1 MNHLFGTRSESMPL
15 NINTNVSSLNA
26 QRYLN
31 ANSAMLSSS
40 MEKLSS
46 GYRINRAGDD
56 AAGLALSEKLRS
68 QIRGSQK
75 AQDNVQDGINVLN
88 IADGAMQSVTDNLQ
102 RMRELAVQAGNDT
115 YNTAQRSS
123 MKAEFNQLASGINQI
138 AASTEFNG
146 VKLMTGATTSMKL
159 QIGANSVSGVD
170 TIDLE
175 ASNVF
180 KTATATAL
188 GVTSSLSLDSNSSAL
203 ATITALDGAISTINT
218 RRGAIG
224 ALSNRLETTA
234 TNLATNVENTSA
246 SESRIRN
253 VDVASESAK
262 MSQYQIL
269 QQAAAAMLT
278 QANQAPQLALQLLK
292 G

>member
-1 MNHLFGTRSESMPL
+1 MPL
-15 NINTNVSSLNA
+15 NINTNISSLNA

-31 ANSAMLSSS
+31 SNSNQLSKS

-75 AQDNVQDGINVLN
+75 AADNVQDGINVLN
-88 IADGAMQSVTDNLQ
+88 IADGALQSVTDYLQ

-123 MKAEFNQLASGINQI
+123 MKAEFDQLASGINQI
-138 AASTEFNG
+138 ASATQFNG
-146 VKLMTGATTSMKL
+146 VKLLSGSATSLKL
-159 QIGANSVSGVD
+159 QIGANDTSGVD
-170 TIDLE
+170 TIDLGK
-175 ASNVF
+175 AGAFGAVDTTTLSI
-180 KTATATAL
+180 
-188 GVTSSLSLDSNSSAL
+188 SSLALSSNSAALSTLSSLDKA
-203 ATITALDGAISTINT
+203 ITTINKQ
-218 RRGAIG
+218 RGTIG

-278 QANQAPQLALQLLK
+278 QANQAPQLALQLLR

>member
-1 MNHLFGTRSESMPL
+1 MPL
-15 NINTNVSSLNA
+15 NINTNVASLNA

-31 ANSAMLSSS
+31 ANSTMLGKS

-46 GYRINRAGDD
+46 GYRINKAGDD

-75 AQDNVQDGINVLN
+75 ASDNVQDGINVLN
-88 IADGAMQSVTDNLQ
+88 IADGALQSVTNSLQ

-115 YNTAQRSS
+115 YNSAQRSS
-123 MKAEFNQLASGINQI
+123 MKAEFDQLASGINQI
-138 AASTEFNG
+138 ATSTQFNG
-146 VKLMTGATTSMKL
+146 VKLLNGTATAL
-159 QIGANSVSGVD
+159 RIQIGANATSGVD
-170 TIDLE
+170 TLDLG
-175 ASNVF
+175 AAGAF
-180 KTATATAL
+180 A
-188 GVTSSLSLDSNSSAL
+188 GVTSSGLGLTGTSIGFDSNAKALTTISAL
-203 ATITALDGAISTINT
+203 DDAIDTVNSQRGTIGAI
-218 RRGAIG
+218 
-224 ALSNRLETTA
+224 SNRLETTA

-253 VDVASESAK
+253 VDVAAESAK

-269 QQAAAAMLT
+269 QQAAAAMLS
-278 QANQAPQLALQLLK
+278 QANQTPQLALQLLK

>member
-1 MNHLFGTRSESMPL
+1 MPL
-15 NINTNVSSLNA
+15 YINSNVSSLNA

-31 ANSAMLSSS
+31 QNSSALSSS

-46 GYRINRAGDD
+46 GYRINKAGDD

-75 AQDNVQDGINVLN
+75 AGDNVQDGINVLN
-88 IADGAMQSVTDNLQ
+88 IADGALQSVTDYLQ

-123 MKAEFNQLASGINQI
+123 MKAEFDQLASGINQI
-138 AASTEFNG
+138 ASATQFNG
-146 VKLMTGATTSMKL
+146 VKLLNGGLSSMKL
-159 QIGANSVSGVD
+159 QIGANSSSGVD
-170 TIDLE
+170 TLDIGAAGAFD
-175 ASNVF
+175 S
-180 KTATATAL
+180 
-188 GVTSSLSLDSNSSAL
+188 VTMSSLSLTGSSISIDSNTHALGAISAL
-203 ATITALDGAISTINT
+203 DTAISTINSQ
-218 RRGAIG
+218 RGTIG
-224 ALSNRLETTA
+224 ALSNRLTTTA

-246 SESRIRN
+246 SEARIRD

-269 QQAAAAMLT
+269 QQAASAMLS
-278 QANQAPQLALQLLK
+278 QANQTPQLALQLLR

>member
-1 MNHLFGTRSESMPL
+1 MPL
-15 NINTNVSSLNA
+15 NINTNVASLNA

-31 ANSAMLSSS
+31 SNSTQLGKS

-46 GYRINRAGDD
+46 GYRINKAGDD

-75 AQDNVQDGINVLN
+75 AADNVQDGINVLN
-88 IADGAMQSVTDNLQ
+88 IADGALQSVTDYLQ

-115 YNTAQRSS
+115 YNTAQRSA
-123 MKAEFNQLASGINQI
+123 MKSEFDQLASGINQI
-138 AASTEFNG
+138 ANSTQFNG
-146 VKLMTGATTSMKL
+146 VKLLSGATGASSMKL
-159 QIGANSVSGVD
+159 QIGANAASGVD
-170 TIDLE
+170 TLNLG
-175 ASNVF
+175 ASKVF
-180 KTATATAL
+180 DSAKATDL
-188 GVTSSLSLDSNSSAL
+188 GVTSSLKLSSNSDAL
-203 ATITALDGAISTINT
+203 ATITALDSAIGKVNT

-224 ALSNRLETTA
+224 ALTNRLETTA
-234 TNLATNVENTSA
+234 ANLATNVENTSS
-246 SESRIRN
+246 SEARIRN

-269 QQAAAAMLT
+269 QQAAAAMLS
-278 QANQAPQLALQLLK
+278 QANQSPQLALQLLR

>member
-1 MNHLFGTRSESMPL
+1 MPL

-31 ANSAMLSSS
+31 ANSNSLSKS

-75 AQDNVQDGINVLN
+75 ASDNVQDGINVLN
-88 IADGAMQSVTDNLQ
+88 ITDGAMQSVTDYLQ

-123 MKAEFNQLASGINQI
+123 MQAEFNQLASGIDQI
-138 AASTEFNG
+138 AQATEFNG
-146 VKLMTGATTSMKL
+146 VKLMDGSLTKMNL
-159 QIGANSVSGVD
+159 QIGANATTGVD
-170 TIDLE
+170 TLDLG
-175 ASNVF
+175 AQGIFGS
-180 KTATATAL
+180 A
-188 GVTSSLSLDSNSSAL
+188 GSSSLSVSSLTLSTNSNAL
-203 ATITALDGAISTINT
+203 NAISKLDTAITTINS
-218 RRGAIG
+218 RRGTLG

>member
-1 MNHLFGTRSESMPL
+1 MPL
-15 NINTNVSSLNA
+15 YINSNVSSLNA

-31 ANSAMLSSS
+31 QNSSELSSS

-46 GYRINRAGDD
+46 GYRINKAGDD

-75 AQDNVQDGINVLN
+75 AGDNVQDGINVLN
-88 IADGAMQSVTDNLQ
+88 IADGALQSVTDYLQ

-123 MKAEFNQLASGINQI
+123 MKAEFDQLASGINQI
-138 AASTEFNG
+138 SSSTQFNG
-146 VKLMTGATTSMKL
+146 VHLLNGSASSMKL
-159 QIGANSVSGVD
+159 QIGANSTTGVD
-170 TIDLE
+170 TLDIGAAGAFGSVDTTTL
-175 ASNVF
+175 SI
-180 KTATATAL
+180 
-188 GVTSSLSLDSNSSAL
+188 GSLSLSSNSGAL
-203 ATITALDGAISTINT
+203 ATLSALDKAISTINSQ
-218 RRGAIG
+218 RGTIG
-224 ALSNRLETTA
+224 ALSNRLTTTA

-246 SESRIRN
+246 SEARIRD

-269 QQAAAAMLT
+269 QQAASAMLS
-278 QANQAPQLALQLLK
+278 QANQTPQLALQLLK

>member
-1 MNHLFGTRSESMPL
+1 MPL

-31 ANSAMLSSS
+31 SNSTQLSKS

-88 IADGAMQSVTDNLQ
+88 IADGALQSITDYLQ

-123 MKAEFNQLASGINQI
+123 MKAEFDQLSSGITQI
-138 AASTEFNG
+138 ANATQFNG
-146 VKLMTGATTSMKL
+146 VKLLDGSASAMKL
-159 QIGANSVSGVD
+159 QIGANDTSGVD
-170 TIDLE
+170 TLDVGAAGAF
-175 ASNVF
+175 ASI
-180 KTATATAL
+180 TMTSLGLTTSAT
-188 GVTSSLSLDSNSSAL
+188 SLDTNTNAL
-203 ATITALDGAISTINT
+203 TAIGALDTAISTINT
-218 RRGAIG
+218 QRGTIG

-269 QQAAAAMLT
+269 QQAAAAMLS
-278 QANQAPQLALQLLK
+278 QANQSPQLALQLLR

>member
-1 MNHLFGTRSESMPL
+1 MPL
-15 NINTNVSSLNA
+15 NINTNVASLNA
-26 QRYLN
+26 QRFLSN
-31 ANSAMLSSS
+31 NTSMLSKS

-75 AQDNVQDGINVLN
+75 AQDNVQDGINLLN
-88 IADGAMQSVTDNLQ
+88 IADGAMQSITDYLQ

-123 MKAEFNQLASGINQI
+123 MKAEFDQLSSGINQI
-138 AASTEFNG
+138 ANATQFNG
-146 VKLMTGATTSMKL
+146 VFLLNGSSAASGMKL
-159 QIGANSVSGVD
+159 QIGANAQTGIDTLDIGSQGVF
-170 TIDLE
+170 
-175 ASNVF
+175 ASCM
-180 KTATATAL
+180 ATSL
-188 GVTSSLSLDSNSSAL
+188 GVSSTLALSSNSAALTTISALDSAI
-203 ATITALDGAISTINT
+203 ATLNT
-218 RRGAIG
+218 RRGKLG

-234 TNLATNVENTSA
+234 SNLATNVENTSA

-262 MSQYQIL
+262 LSQYQIL

-292 G
+292 GG

>member
-1 MNHLFGTRSESMPL
+1 MPL
-15 NINTNVSSLNA
+15 NINTNVGSLNA

-31 ANSAMLSSS
+31 ANSSMLSKS

-46 GYRINRAGDD
+46 GYRINHAGDD

-75 AQDNVQDGINVLN
+75 AADNVQDGINVLN
-88 IADGAMQSVTDNLQ
+88 IADGAMQGVTDYLQ

-115 YNTAQRSS
+115 YNTSQRSS
-123 MKAEFNQLASGINQI
+123 MKAEFDQLASGINQI
-138 AASTEFNG
+138 SAATQFNG
-146 VKLMTGATTSMKL
+146 VFLLNGSSPASSMKL
-159 QIGANSVSGVD
+159 QIGANATSGTD
-170 TIDLE
+170 TLNIG
-175 ASNVF
+175 STGVF
-180 KTATATAL
+180 NAL
-188 GVTSSLSLDSNSSAL
+188 DTSALSIGSLALDSNSNSTA
-203 ATITALDGAISTINT
+203 AITALDAALSTVNS
-218 RRGAIG
+218 RRGNIG
-224 ALSNRLETTA
+224 ALTNRLETTA

-253 VDVASESAK
+253 VDVAAEAAK

-278 QANQAPQLALQLLK
+278 QANQSPQLALQLIK

>member
-1 MNHLFGTRSESMPL
+1 MPL

-31 ANSAMLSSS
+31 SNSNSLSKS

-88 IADGAMQSVTDNLQ
+88 ITDGAMQSVTDYLQ

-115 YNTAQRSS
+115 YNSAQRSS
-123 MKAEFNQLASGINQI
+123 MQAEFNQLASGIDQI
-138 AASTEFNG
+138 AQATQFNG
-146 VKLMTGATTSMKL
+146 IKLMNGSLSTMNL
-159 QIGANSVSGVD
+159 QIGANASTGVD
-170 TIDLE
+170 TLDLGSQGVFGSAG
-175 ASNVF
+175 AS
-180 KTATATAL
+180 AL
-188 GVTSSLSLDSNSSAL
+188 SVSSLALSSNSAAL
-203 ATITALDGAISTINT
+203 NAITKLDAAISTINS
-218 RRGAIG
+218 RRGTIG
-224 ALSNRLETTA
+224 AISNRLETTA

-278 QANQAPQLALQLLK
+278 QANQAPQLALQLLR

>member
-1 MNHLFGTRSESMPL
+1 
-15 NINTNVSSLNA
+15 
-26 QRYLN
+26 
-31 ANSAMLSSS
+31 MLSKS

-75 AQDNVQDGINVLN
+75 AADNVQDGINVLN
-88 IADGAMQSVTDNLQ
+88 IADGALQSITDNLQ

-115 YNTAQRSS
+115 YNSAQRSS
-123 MKAEFNQLASGINQI
+123 MKAEFDQLASGINQI
-138 AASTEFNG
+138 ASSTQFNG
-146 VKLMTGATTSMKL
+146 VKLLNGDASTMKL
-159 QIGANSVSGVD
+159 QIGANSSSGVD
-170 TIDLE
+170 TLDIGS
-175 ASNVF
+175 AGAFSNVNS
-180 KTATATAL
+180 
-188 GVTSSLSLDSNSSAL
+188 SSLGLGSVSFSGNAGALSALSSLDA
-203 ATITALDGAISTINT
+203 AITTINT
-218 RRGAIG
+218 QRGTIG

-278 QANQAPQLALQLLK
+278 QANQAPQLALQLLR

>member
-1 MNHLFGTRSESMPL
+1 
-15 NINTNVSSLNA
+15 
-26 QRYLN
+26 
-31 ANSAMLSSS
+31 

-88 IADGAMQSVTDNLQ
+88 IADGALQSITDYLQ

-123 MKAEFNQLASGINQI
+123 MKAEFDQLSSGITQI
-138 AASTEFNG
+138 ANATQFNG
-146 VKLMTGATTSMKL
+146 VKLLDGSASAMKL
-159 QIGANSVSGVD
+159 QIGANDTSGVD
-170 TIDLE
+170 TLDVGAAGAF
-175 ASNVF
+175 ASI
-180 KTATATAL
+180 TMTSLGLTTSAT
-188 GVTSSLSLDSNSSAL
+188 SLDTNTNAL
-203 ATITALDGAISTINT
+203 TAIGALDTAISTINT
-218 RRGAIG
+218 QRGTIG

-269 QQAAAAMLT
+269 QQAAAAMLS
-278 QANQAPQLALQLLK
+278 QANQSPQLALQLLR

>member
-1 MNHLFGTRSESMPL
+1 MPL

-31 ANSAMLSSS
+31 SNSTQLSKS

-75 AQDNVQDGINVLN
+75 AADNVQDGINVLN
-88 IADGAMQSVTDNLQ
+88 IADGALQSVTDYLQ

-123 MKAEFNQLASGINQI
+123 MKAEFDQLASGINQI
-138 AASTEFNG
+138 ASATQFNG
-146 VKLMTGATTSMKL
+146 VKLLSGSATSLKL
-159 QIGANSVSGVD
+159 QIGANDTSGVD
-170 TIDLE
+170 TIDLGK
-175 ASNVF
+175 AGAFGAVDTTTLSI
-180 KTATATAL
+180 
-188 GVTSSLSLDSNSSAL
+188 SSLALSSNSAALSTLSSLDKA
-203 ATITALDGAISTINT
+203 ITTINKQ
-218 RRGAIG
+218 RGTIG

-278 QANQAPQLALQLLK
+278 QANQAPQLALQLLR

>member
-1 MNHLFGTRSESMPL
+1 MPL
-15 NINTNVSSLNA
+15 NINTNVASLNA
-26 QRYLN
+26 QRFLTN
-31 ANSAMLSSS
+31 NTSMLSKS

-88 IADGAMQSVTDNLQ
+88 IADGALQSVTDYLQ

-123 MKAEFNQLASGINQI
+123 MKAEFDQLASGINQI
-138 AASTEFNG
+138 SAATQFNG
-146 VKLMTGATTSMKL
+146 VKLLDGSASALKL
-159 QIGANSVSGVD
+159 QIGANATSGVD
-170 TIDLE
+170 TLDIGAAGAF
-175 ASNVF
+175 AS
-180 KTATATAL
+180 
-188 GVTSSLSLDSNSSAL
+188 VTTTSLSVGSLSLSSNSAAL
-203 ATITALDGAISTINT
+203 ATITALDSALTAVNT
-218 RRGAIG
+218 QRGTIG

-253 VDVASESAK
+253 VDVAAESAK

>member
-1 MNHLFGTRSESMPL
+1 MPL
-15 NINTNVSSLNA
+15 NINTNVASLNA
-26 QRYLN
+26 QRFLTN
-31 ANSAMLSSS
+31 NTSMLSKS

-75 AQDNVQDGINVLN
+75 AADNVQDGINVLN
-88 IADGAMQSVTDNLQ
+88 ITDGAMQSVTDYLQ

-123 MKAEFNQLASGINQI
+123 MKAEFDQLKSGINQI

-146 VKLMTGATTSMKL
+146 VKLMNGDTTSMKL
-159 QIGANSVSGVD
+159 QIGANDVSGVD
-170 TIDLE
+170 TIDLQ
-175 ASNVF
+175 SSSVF
-180 KTATATAL
+180 NTATTDAL
-188 GVTSSLSLDSNSSAL
+188 GVSSSLGLSSNSAAL
-203 ATITALDGAISTINT
+203 ATITALDTAISTINT

>member
-1 MNHLFGTRSESMPL
+1 MPL
-15 NINTNVSSLNA
+15 YINSNVSSLNA

-31 ANSAMLSSS
+31 QNSSELSSS

-46 GYRINRAGDD
+46 GYRINKAGDD

-75 AQDNVQDGINVLN
+75 ASDNVQDGINVLN
-88 IADGAMQSVTDNLQ
+88 IADGALQSVTDYLQ

-123 MKAEFNQLASGINQI
+123 MKAEFDQLKSGINQI
-138 AASTEFNG
+138 ASATQFNG
-146 VKLMTGATTSMKL
+146 VHLLNGDLTSMKI
-159 QIGANSVSGVD
+159 QIGANAVSGVD
-170 TIDLE
+170 TLDLQ
-175 ASNVF
+175 ASKVF
-180 KTATATAL
+180 STANSAAL
-188 GVTSSLSLDSNSSAL
+188 GVTSSLSLASNSSAL
-203 ATITALDGAISTINT
+203 ATISALDSAISTVNT
-218 RRGAIG
+218 QRGAIG
-224 ALSNRLETTA
+224 ALSNRLSTTA

-246 SESRIRN
+246 SEARIRD

-269 QQAAAAMLT
+269 QQAASAMLS
-278 QANQAPQLALQLLK
+278 QANQTPQLALQLLR

>member
-1 MNHLFGTRSESMPL
+1 MPL
-15 NINTNVSSLNA
+15 NINTNVASLNA
-26 QRYLN
+26 QRFLN
-31 ANSAMLSSS
+31 ANSNSLSKS

-88 IADGAMQSVTDNLQ
+88 ITDGAMQSVTDYLQ

-115 YNTAQRSS
+115 YNSAQRSS
-123 MKAEFNQLASGINQI
+123 MQAEFNQLASGIDQI
-138 AASTEFNG
+138 AQATQFNG
-146 VKLMTGATTSMKL
+146 IKLMNGSLSTMNL
-159 QIGANSVSGVD
+159 QIGANASTGVD
-170 TIDLE
+170 TLDLG
-175 ASNVF
+175 SQGVF
-180 KTATATAL
+180 GSAGATAL
-188 GVTSSLSLDSNSSAL
+188 SVSSLALSSNSAAL
-203 ATITALDGAISTINT
+203 NAINKLDAAISTINS
-218 RRGAIG
+218 RRGTIG
-224 ALSNRLETTA
+224 AISNRLETTA

>member
-1 MNHLFGTRSESMPL
+1 MPL
-15 NINTNVSSLNA
+15 YINSNVSSLNA

-31 ANSAMLSSS
+31 QNSSALSSS

-46 GYRINRAGDD
+46 GYRINKAGDD

-75 AQDNVQDGINVLN
+75 AEDNVQDGINVLN
-88 IADGAMQSVTDNLQ
+88 IADGALQSVTDYLQ

-123 MKAEFNQLASGINQI
+123 MKAEFDQLASGINQI
-138 AASTEFNG
+138 SSSTQFNG
-146 VKLMTGATTSMKL
+146 VKLLNGSLTSMKL
-159 QIGANSVSGVD
+159 QIGANAVSGVD
-170 TIDLE
+170 TIDLQ
-175 ASNVF
+175 ASKVF
-180 KTATATAL
+180 NTTNANAL
-188 GVTSSLSLDSNSSAL
+188 GITSSLSLASNSSAL
-203 ATITALDGAISTINT
+203 ATISALDTAISTINT
-218 RRGAIG
+218 QRGAIG
-224 ALSNRLETTA
+224 ALSNRLTTTA
-234 TNLATNVENTSA
+234 SNLATNVENTSS
-246 SESRIRN
+246 SEARIRD

-269 QQAAAAMLT
+269 QQAASAMLS
-278 QANQAPQLALQLLK
+278 QANQTPQLALQLLK

>member
-1 MNHLFGTRSESMPL
+1 MPL

-31 ANSAMLSSS
+31 SNSSQLSKS

-88 IADGAMQSVTDNLQ
+88 IADGALQSVTDYLQ

-115 YNTAQRSS
+115 YNSAQRSS
-123 MKAEFNQLASGINQI
+123 MKAEFDQLASGINQI
-138 AASTEFNG
+138 SDATQFNG
-146 VKLMTGATTSMKL
+146 VKLLDGSLSTMKL
-159 QIGANSVSGVD
+159 QIGANSASGVD
-170 TIDLE
+170 TLDLG
-175 ASNVF
+175 AQSVF
-180 KTATATAL
+180 ATANSSAL
-188 GVTSSLSLDSNSSAL
+188 SLSGLKLDSSSGAL
-203 ATITALDGAISTINT
+203 ATITALDSAISTVST
-218 RRGAIG
+218 RRGSIG

-269 QQAAAAMLT
+269 QQAAAAMLS
-278 QANQAPQLALQLLK
+278 QANQSPQLALQLLR

>member
-1 MNHLFGTRSESMPL
+1 MPL

-31 ANSAMLSSS
+31 SNSNQLSKS

-88 IADGAMQSVTDNLQ
+88 IADGALQSVTDYLQ

-123 MKAEFNQLASGINQI
+123 MKAEFDQLSSGITQI
-138 AASTEFNG
+138 ANATQFNG
-146 VKLMTGATTSMKL
+146 VKLLDGTASALKL
-159 QIGANSVSGVD
+159 QIGANDTSGVD
-170 TIDLE
+170 TLDVGAAGAFGGI
-175 ASNVF
+175 SM
-180 KTATATAL
+180 
-188 GVTSSLSLDSNSSAL
+188 SSLGLTGSATSLDTNTHAL
-203 ATITALDGAISTINT
+203 TTIAALDTAISTINT
-218 RRGAIG
+218 QRGTIG

-253 VDVASESAK
+253 VDVASEAAK

-269 QQAAAAMLT
+269 QQAAAAMLS
-278 QANQAPQLALQLLK
+278 QANQSPQLALQLLR

>member
-1 MNHLFGTRSESMPL
+1 MPL

-26 QRYLN
+26 QRHLTSN
-31 ANSAMLSSS
+31 TSMLSKS

-88 IADGAMQSVTDNLQ
+88 IADGALQSVTDNLQ

-123 MKAEFNQLASGINQI
+123 MKAEFDQLASGINQI
-138 AASTEFNG
+138 ASATQFNG
-146 VKLMTGATTSMKL
+146 VKLLNGSASALKL
-159 QIGANSVSGVD
+159 QIGANSSSGVD
-170 TIDLE
+170 TLDIG
-175 ASNVF
+175 AAGAFGNVN
-180 KTATATAL
+180 
-188 GVTSSLSLDSNSSAL
+188 TSSLSLTSVSLSSNSGALSAL
-203 ATITALDGAISTINT
+203 SSLDAAITTINT
-218 RRGAIG
+218 QRGTIG

-278 QANQAPQLALQLLK
+278 QANQAPQLALQLLR

>member
-1 MNHLFGTRSESMPL
+1 MPL

-31 ANSAMLSSS
+31 SNSNALSKS

-88 IADGAMQSVTDNLQ
+88 ITDGAMQSVTDYLQ

-123 MKAEFNQLASGINQI
+123 MKAEFDQLASGIDQI
-138 AASTEFNG
+138 SAATQFNG
-146 VKLMTGATTSMKL
+146 VKLMDGSLANMKL
-159 QIGANSVSGVD
+159 QIGANDTSGVD
-170 TIDLE
+170 TLDL
-175 ASNVF
+175 ASQNIF
-180 KTATATAL
+180 NSANSGAL
-188 GVTSSLSLDSNSSAL
+188 SVSSLNLTSNSDAL
-203 ATITALDGAISTINT
+203 AAITAIDKAISTINT

-278 QANQAPQLALQLLK
+278 QANQAPQLALQLLR

>member
-1 MNHLFGTRSESMPL
+1 MPL

-31 ANSAMLSSS
+31 SNSTMLGKS

-75 AQDNVQDGINVLN
+75 AADNVQDGINVLN
-88 IADGAMQSVTDNLQ
+88 IADGALQSVTDYLQ

-123 MKAEFNQLASGINQI
+123 MKAEFDQLASGINQI
-138 AASTEFNG
+138 ASATQFNG
-146 VKLMTGATTSMKL
+146 VKLLNGAATSLKL
-159 QIGANSVSGVD
+159 QIGANDTSGVD
-170 TIDLE
+170 TLDVGKAGAFGAVDTTTL
-175 ASNVF
+175 SV
-180 KTATATAL
+180 
-188 GVTSSLSLDSNSSAL
+188 GSLTLSSNSAAL
-203 ATITALDGAISTINT
+203 ATITALDKAIGTVNKQ
-218 RRGAIG
+218 RGTIG

-278 QANQAPQLALQLLK
+278 QANQAPQLALQLLR

>member
-1 MNHLFGTRSESMPL
+1 MPL

-26 QRYLN
+26 QRHLTSN
-31 ANSAMLSSS
+31 TSMLSKS

-88 IADGAMQSVTDNLQ
+88 IADGALQSVTDNLQ

-115 YNTAQRSS
+115 YNSAQRSS
-123 MKAEFNQLASGINQI
+123 MKAEFDQLASGINQI
-138 AASTEFNG
+138 ANATQFNG
-146 VKLMTGATTSMKL
+146 VKLLDGSASALKL
-159 QIGANSVSGVD
+159 QIGANASSGVD
-170 TIDLE
+170 TLDIG
-175 ASNVF
+175 AAGAFGNV
-180 KTATATAL
+180 T
-188 GVTSSLSLDSNSSAL
+188 TSSLNLTSVSLSSNAGALGTLSSLDA
-203 ATITALDGAISTINT
+203 AITTINT
-218 RRGAIG
+218 QRGTIG

-278 QANQAPQLALQLLK
+278 QANQAPQLALQLLR

>member
-1 MNHLFGTRSESMPL
+1 MPL

-31 ANSAMLSSS
+31 SNSTQLSKS

-75 AQDNVQDGINVLN
+75 AADNVQDGINVLN
-88 IADGAMQSVTDNLQ
+88 IADGALQSVTDYLQ

-123 MKAEFNQLASGINQI
+123 MKAEFDQLASGINQI
-138 AASTEFNG
+138 SDATQFNG
-146 VKLMTGATTSMKL
+146 VKLLDGSLSTMKL
-159 QIGANSVSGVD
+159 QIGANSASGVD
-170 TIDLE
+170 TLDLG
-175 ASNVF
+175 AQSVF
-180 KTATATAL
+180 ATA
-188 GVTSSLSLDSNSSAL
+188 NSSAL
-203 ATITALDGAISTINT
+203 SLSGLKLDTNSDALATISALDTAISTVNT
-218 RRGAIG
+218 RRGSIG

-278 QANQAPQLALQLLK
+278 QANQAPQLALQLLR

>member
-1 MNHLFGTRSESMPL
+1 MPL
-15 NINTNVSSLNA
+15 NINTNVASLNA
-26 QRYLN
+26 QRFLTN
-31 ANSAMLSSS
+31 NTSMLSKS

-75 AQDNVQDGINVLN
+75 AADNVQDGINVLN
-88 IADGAMQSVTDNLQ
+88 ITDGAMQSVTDYLQ

-123 MKAEFNQLASGINQI
+123 MKAEFDQLKSGINQI
-138 AASTEFNG
+138 AASTQFNG
-146 VKLMTGATTSMKL
+146 VKLMNGDTTSMKL
-159 QIGANSVSGVD
+159 QIGANDVSGVD
-170 TIDLE
+170 TIDLQ
-175 ASNVF
+175 SSSVF
-180 KTATATAL
+180 NTATTDAL
-188 GVTSSLSLDSNSSAL
+188 GVSSSLGLNSNSSAL
-203 ATITALDGAISTINT
+203 ATITALDTAISTINT

-278 QANQAPQLALQLLK
+278 QANQAPQLALQLLR

>member
-1 MNHLFGTRSESMPL
+1 MPL
-15 NINTNVSSLNA
+15 NINTNVASLNA
-26 QRYLN
+26 QRFLTN
-31 ANSAMLSSS
+31 NTSMLSKS

-88 IADGAMQSVTDNLQ
+88 ITDGALQSVTDYLQ

-123 MKAEFNQLASGINQI
+123 MKAEFDQLRSGINQI
-138 AASTEFNG
+138 AAATQFNG
-146 VKLMTGATTSMKL
+146 VKLLDGTTTSLKL
-159 QIGANSVSGVD
+159 QIGANSASGVD
-170 TIDLE
+170 TIDLQ
-175 ASNVF
+175 SSSVF
-180 KTATATAL
+180 STSTADGL
-188 GVTSSLSLDSNSSAL
+188 SVTTSLSLASNSSAL
-203 ATITALDGAISTINT
+203 ATISALDSAITTVNT

>member
-1 MNHLFGTRSESMPL
+1 MPL
-15 NINTNVSSLNA
+15 NINTNVASLNA
-26 QRYLN
+26 QRHLN
-31 ANSAMLSSS
+31 ANSTLLSKS

-75 AQDNVQDGINVLN
+75 ASDNVQDGINVLN
-88 IADGAMQSVTDNLQ
+88 IADGALQSVTDYLQ

-123 MKAEFNQLASGINQI
+123 MKAEFDQLASGINQI
-138 AASTEFNG
+138 ASATQFNG
-146 VKLMTGATTSMKL
+146 VHLLSGSATSLKL
-159 QIGANSVSGVD
+159 QIGANDTSGVD
-170 TIDLE
+170 TLDLGKAGAFGAVDTTTLSI
-175 ASNVF
+175 ASL
-180 KTATATAL
+180 AL
-188 GVTSSLSLDSNSSAL
+188 TSNSAALSTISAL
-203 ATITALDGAISTINT
+203 DAAIGVVNKQ
-218 RRGAIG
+218 RGTIG

-278 QANQAPQLALQLLK
+278 QANQAPQLALQLLR

>member
-1 MNHLFGTRSESMPL
+1 MPL

-31 ANSAMLSSS
+31 SNSSQLSKS

-75 AQDNVQDGINVLN
+75 AADNVQDGINVLN
-88 IADGAMQSVTDNLQ
+88 IADGALQSITDNLQ

-115 YNTAQRSS
+115 YNSAQRSS

-138 AASTEFNG
+138 ASSTQFNG
-146 VKLMTGATTSMKL
+146 VKLLNGNASTMKL
-159 QIGANSVSGVD
+159 QIGANSSSGVD
-170 TIDLE
+170 TLDIGS
-175 ASNVF
+175 AGAFGNVS
-180 KTATATAL
+180 A
-188 GVTSSLSLDSNSSAL
+188 SSLGLGSISFSSNSGALSALSSLDA
-203 ATITALDGAISTINT
+203 AITTINT
-218 RRGAIG
+218 QRGTIG

-278 QANQAPQLALQLLK
+278 QANQAPQLALQLLR

>member
-1 MNHLFGTRSESMPL
+1 MPL
-15 NINTNVSSLNA
+15 NINTNVASLNA
-26 QRYLN
+26 QRFLN
-31 ANSAMLSSS
+31 NNSSMLSKS

-88 IADGAMQSVTDNLQ
+88 IADGALQSVTDNLQ
-102 RMRELAVQAGNDT
+102 RMRELTVQAGNDT

-123 MKAEFNQLASGINQI
+123 MKAEFDQLASGINQI
-138 AASTEFNG
+138 ANATQFNG
-146 VKLMTGATTSMKL
+146 VKLLDGSASALKL
-159 QIGANSVSGVD
+159 QIGANASSGVD
-170 TIDLE
+170 TLDIG
-175 ASNVF
+175 AAGAFGNV
-180 KTATATAL
+180 T
-188 GVTSSLSLDSNSSAL
+188 TSSLSLTSVSLSSNAGAL
-203 ATITALDGAISTINT
+203 ATLSSLDAAINTINT
-218 RRGAIG
+218 QRGTIG

-278 QANQAPQLALQLLK
+278 QANQAPQLALQLLR

>member
-1 MNHLFGTRSESMPL
+1 MPL

-31 ANSAMLSSS
+31 SNSNQLSKS

-46 GYRINRAGDD
+46 GYRINHAGDD

-75 AQDNVQDGINVLN
+75 ASDNVQDGINVLN
-88 IADGAMQSVTDNLQ
+88 IADGAMQSVTDYLQ

-115 YNTAQRSS
+115 YNSAQRSS
-123 MKAEFNQLASGINQI
+123 MKAEFDQLASGIDQI
-138 AASTEFNG
+138 AEATQFNG
-146 VKLMTGATTSMKL
+146 VYLLKGSSSASSMKL
-159 QIGANSVSGVD
+159 QIGANSGSGVD
-170 TIDLE
+170 VLDIGSTGAFGSLK
-175 ASNVF
+175 ASVISVSG
-180 KTATATAL
+180 L
-188 GVTSSLSLDSNSSAL
+188 SLSSNSSAL
-203 ATITALDGAISTINT
+203 SAITKLDSAISTVNS
-218 RRGAIG
+218 RRATVGAMT
-224 ALSNRLETTA
+224 NRLETTA
-234 TNLATNVENTSA
+234 TNLATNIENTSA

-269 QQAAAAMLT
+269 QQAAAAMLS
-278 QANQAPQLALQLLK
+278 QANQSPQLALQLLK